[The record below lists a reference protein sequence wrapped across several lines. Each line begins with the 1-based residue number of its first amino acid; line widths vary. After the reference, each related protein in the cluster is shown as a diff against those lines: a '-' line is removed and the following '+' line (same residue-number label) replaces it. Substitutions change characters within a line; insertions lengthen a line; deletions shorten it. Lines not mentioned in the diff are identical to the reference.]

1 MVGAGLLLLTVWLM
15 LGGQPVRAGMEVVID
30 PLLLEALETA
40 EPGEHLEI
48 IVYTDEAESPIAPDF
63 PEDGLARRIA
73 VAENLKKQ
81 GTLALSGVVNQLER
95 EKLQGD
101 VSSIRLLW
109 IVNAVQVTANNEAI
123 DELSSH
129 PDVRLITLDQKIQ
142 FLEPK
147 ELSLT
152 QAPISLSW
160 GVDIIRSAYAWHGL
174 GVSGQGVTVAI
185 MDTGVDWVHPDLLN
199 NYRGNPGN
207 NDIKHLGNWFDA
219 VDSSVAPIDPN
230 GHGTH
235 VAGTAVGENG
245 IGVAPGAEW
254 IAVRVLDSEGYGKIG
269 DIHAGFQWLLA
280 PDGDPNK
287 SPDLVNNSW
296 SGSTQMIDFMTDI
309 SALQSAGIIPIF
321 AVGNRGPFEGSVGAP
336 ASYPGTVAV
345 GATDDQDLV
354 AWFSSRGPS
363 PYTADPKPT
372 VVAPGTNI
380 LSSLPDGKYGFSLGT
395 SMATPHVVGVYA
407 LLLSAN
413 PAMSEIEATAII
425 TRTTTTIDLDQ
436 PNHVSGWGRVDA
448 YAALSEVAEGGLIE
462 GTVFQDSEPLPGAT
476 IVITTPLG
484 IPLVF
489 KSNEDGVFSAH
500 LSPGNYSLKIGNFA
514 STDHYSKEVALIAGD
529 NIRFDVYLEKLP
541 GARLYGQLLDGTT
554 LSPISGTLE
563 IPGTPLV
570 TSVGDDGQYDLS
582 LPLGQFKAIAK
593 SLGHLNDQD
602 LVDIG
607 ATDLHQDF
615 YLERAPRILLVDSG
629 NWYYHEKREY
639 ISTALAGLDIGFET
653 WPIRDPFL
661 DIPSSED
668 LAKYDIIVWS
678 APLDSPGY
686 IGAGS
691 SLTTYLAEGGNL
703 FISGQN
709 VALWDGNPSQPEP
722 WWYSQLK
729 GEFVR
734 KSELPLTI
742 AGEPD
747 TLFAGLELELNG
759 QDSADNQLSVDI
771 SQPQTNSFTQV
782 AFRYDDGSPAALQAS
797 LCEPYRIVYLGFGL
811 EGVSF
816 ASKREEILS
825 RSFDYFAVPANE
837 AGVYLS
843 PGSLDQLVAAGKEH
857 QIDVLITNLSETI
870 TDTIQLSL
878 EHAEWP
884 ARVITDSL
892 TLGPCQAGQIS
903 LSIRVPTDLADDSF
917 DEFELVAT
925 STNSPSNQTVM
936 PIRLKTPGRI
946 LVVDDDRWYD
956 QEKQYGDVL
965 DKLGY
970 RYDLWNT
977 DYPPNGNGSPPGTL
991 LNQYEFV
998 IWFTAYDWFQ
1008 PLTDF
1013 ETLTLYNYLEA
1024 GGRLFLTS
1032 QDFLYY
1038 HHNEPLTLEYLGIR
1052 DYLESVEPNNV
1063 FGNLRLGMPVGPLPL
1078 DYAPYQNFSDGLVP
1092 SPSAE
1097 IFAWHDG
1104 SGSAAVANSGSDWRT
1119 VFWGL
1124 PFEKLPL
1131 GIQPEAMRQI
1141 LGWLSDLGDSTFES
1155 SSEQSNNLIGEDI
1168 FETYTLTLRN
1178 SSSDTPDNSTIT
1190 NTLPPALTIDQD
1202 SITGGAIYDPVTR
1215 QLSWSGEIAGR
1226 GSRTIS
1232 YRATTAP
1239 GLTPGTQINNLVSVL
1254 DSRHDLAFERS
1265 APIWVASADLSQSA
1279 ITISPS
1285 AVLPGGLAEIHV
1297 DLQNNGDRSATISA
1311 TIHIAADLTPITP
1324 TMSTTDGSVTI
1335 TEQQLSWGL
1344 DLDPHQ
1350 AAQLT
1355 LVVSATNDVRTRW
1368 LPATL
1373 IIQDGITHPIF
1384 KDALLEIKPVQFWL
1398 PLMVL
1403 ADRP

>member
-1 MVGAGLLLLTVWLM
+1 MLTVWLM
-15 LGGQPVRAGMEVVID
+15 LAVEPVRAGAEVLLD
-30 PLLLEALETA
+30 PFLLEALETA
-40 EPGEHLEI
+40 EPGDYFEI
-48 IVYTDEAESPIAPDF
+48 IVYTDEAESPTVPDF
-63 PEDGLARRIA
+63 PGDKLAMRIA
-73 VAENLKKQ
+73 VADNLKEQ
-81 GTLALSGVVNQLER
+81 GTLALSSIANQLEL
-95 EKLQGD
+95 EKLKGD
-101 VSSIRLLW
+101 VTSIRTLW
-109 IVNAVQVTANNEAI
+109 IVNAVQATANKEAI

-129 PDVRLITLDQKIQ
+129 PDVRLIALDQKIQ
-142 FLEPK
+142 FLEPN
-147 ELSLT
+147 ELSIT
-152 QAPISLSW
+152 QAPISVTW
-160 GVDIIRSAYAWHGL
+160 GVDKIRSTYAWHGL

-185 MDTGVDWVHPDLLN
+185 MDTGVDWLHPDLFN

-207 NDIKHLGNWFDA
+207 NDIIHMGNWFDA
-219 VDSSVAPIDPN
+219 VDSAIAPIDPN

-280 PDGDPNK
+280 PDGDPKK

-296 SGSTQMIDFMTDI
+296 SGSSQMIDFVTDI
-309 SALQSAGIIPIF
+309 AALQSAGIIPIF
-321 AVGNRGPFEGSVGAP
+321 AVGNRGPNEGSVGAP
-336 ASYPGTVAV
+336 ASYQGTMAV
-345 GATDDQDLV
+345 GASDDDDLV

-363 PYTADPKPT
+363 PHTTDPKPT

-380 LSSLPDGKYGFSLGT
+380 LSSLPDGKYGVSLGT

-413 PAMSEIEATAII
+413 PALSEIEATAIV
-425 TRTTTTIDLDQ
+425 TRTASPIDLDR
-436 PNHVSGWGRVDA
+436 PNHISGWGRVDA
-448 YAALSEVAEGGLIE
+448 YAALSEVAVGALIE
-462 GTVFQDSEPLPGAT
+462 GTVFQESEPLPDVT
-476 IVITTPLG
+476 ILITTPLG
-484 IPLVF
+484 IPLLF
-489 KSNEDGVFSAH
+489 KTDENGDFSAH
-500 LSPGNYSLKIGNFA
+500 LSQGIYSLKIERFA
-514 STDHYSKEVALIAGD
+514 STSHYSKDVALAAGD
-529 NIRFDVYLEKLP
+529 IVRFDVYLNKLP

-570 TSVGDDGQYDLS
+570 TTVGDDGQYDIS
-582 LPLGQFKAIAK
+582 LPRGNYSAIGK
-593 SLGHLNDQD
+593 SLGHRNDEA

-607 ATDLHQDF
+607 ATDRHLDF

-639 ISTALAGLDIGFET
+639 ISTALSGLDVGFEI

-661 DIPSSED
+661 DIPSSEA
-668 LAKYDIIVWS
+668 LAKYDTIVWS

-691 SLTTYLAEGGNL
+691 SLTSYLSQGGNL

-709 VALWDGNPSQPEP
+709 VALWDGNPSRPEP

-729 GEFVR
+729 GEFIR
-734 KSELPLTI
+734 NAELPLAI
-742 AGEPD
+742 VGEGD

-759 QDSADNQLSVDI
+759 HDSADNQLSVDI
-771 SQPQTNSFTQV
+771 SQPQSNSFTQV
-782 AFRYDDGSPAALQAS
+782 AFHYDDGSPAALQSS
-797 LCEPYRIVYLGFGL
+797 LCEPSRIVYLGFGL
-811 EGVSF
+811 EGVSTV
-816 ASKREEILS
+816 SKREEILA
-825 RSFDYFAVPANE
+825 RSFDYFAAPANE
-837 AGVYLS
+837 AGV
-843 PGSLDQLVAAGKEH
+843 SLWPASVDQLVAAGTEH
-857 QIDVLITNLSETI
+857 QIDVSITNLSEMI

-878 EHAEWP
+878 AHADWP
-884 ARVITDSL
+884 ARVITNSL
-892 TLGPCQAGQIS
+892 TLGPCQAGPVS
-903 LSIRVPTDLADDSF
+903 FLIRVPTDLADDSF

-925 STNSPSNQTVM
+925 STNSPSNQMVM
-936 PIRLKTPGRI
+936 PVRLKTPGRI

-956 QEKQYGDVL
+956 QEKQYGEVL

-970 RYDLWNT
+970 RYDLWDT
-977 DYPPNGNGSPPGTL
+977 DYPPDGNGSPPGAL

-998 IWFTAYDWFQ
+998 IWYTAYDWFQ
-1008 PLTDF
+1008 PLTDS
-1013 ETLTLYNYLEA
+1013 ETLTLYHYLES

-1032 QDFLYY
+1032 QDYLYY
-1038 HHNEPLTLEYLGIR
+1038 HYKEPLTLEYLGIR

-1063 FGNLRLGMPVGPLPL
+1063 FGNLPLGMPAGPLSL
-1078 DYAPYQNFSDGLVP
+1078 KYDPYQNFSDGLVP
-1092 SPSAE
+1092 SPSAKV
-1097 IFAWHDG
+1097 FAWHDG
-1104 SGSAAVANSGSDWRT
+1104 GGSAAVANNSRDWRT

-1131 GIQPEAMRQI
+1131 DIQPEAMRQI

-1155 SSEQSNNLIGEDI
+1155 GHEQSNSVIGAEN

-1178 SSSDTPDNSTIT
+1178 SSSDTPNNSAIT
-1190 NTLPPALTIDQD
+1190 NTLPPALTIEQS

-1215 QLSWSGEIAGR
+1215 QLTWSGEIAGR

-1232 YRATTAP
+1232 YRVTKAP

-1254 DSRHDLAFERS
+1254 DSRHDLVFDRS
-1265 APIWVASADLSQSA
+1265 ASIWVDSADLSQSTIA
-1279 ITISPS
+1279 ISPS
-1285 AVLPGGLAEIHV
+1285 AVLPSGLAEIQV
-1297 DLQNNGDRSATISA
+1297 GLQNSGDRSATISA
-1311 TIHIAADLTPITP
+1311 TIHIAADLIPITP
-1324 TMSTTDGSVTI
+1324 TISTTAGSVTI
-1335 TEQQLSWGL
+1335 AEQHLSWGL
-1344 DLDPHQ
+1344 DLAQHQ

-1355 LVVSATNDVRTRW
+1355 LVVSATGEVRTRW

-1373 IIQDGITHPIF
+1373 IIQDGITQPIV
-1384 KDALLEIKPVQFWL
+1384 KDALLEIKPVQYWY

-1403 ADRP
+1403 ADKP